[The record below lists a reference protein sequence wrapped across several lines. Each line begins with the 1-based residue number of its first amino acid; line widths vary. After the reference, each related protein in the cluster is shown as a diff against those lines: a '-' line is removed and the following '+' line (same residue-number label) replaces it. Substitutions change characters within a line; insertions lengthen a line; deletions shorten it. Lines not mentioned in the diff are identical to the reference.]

1 MPAMPRPTVTRL
13 GSDPVV
19 RAGTVPGYGP
29 IFNAGVLRHEGRFFL
44 FARGVRD
51 GYRRNRGAG
60 PRFVNYRSDV
70 LLFSSA
76 DGRSYAYAGVLARGS
91 AEGVWSYED
100 PRVQW
105 VKNGE
110 ESRLLMTYTDL
121 PDPSSGQPWR
131 IGVHRLV
138 FREGTFHLNR
148 TSGRV
153 VGPPGVPD
161 KDAVIFNLDDGRVA
175 LLHRVHPNIQ
185 LAIFDSIEALLSPPP
200 GYWADHLAR
209 LEEHIIIR
217 PGPGSLAV
225 GAGAPPVRTDAGLLF
240 FFHERTAAGT
250 YTARAALLDPVGGG
264 LLALLPDPI
273 LVPELDWELEG
284 DVDDVVFLQGAERL
298 EDGRIYLSY
307 GAADHAVGVGSIDE
321 GALLASMC
329 A

>member
-1 MPAMPRPTVTRL
+1 M
-13 GSDPVV
+13 
-19 RAGTVPGYGP
+19 VPGYGP
-29 IFNAGVLRHEGRFFL
+29 IFNAGVLRHAGRFFL
-44 FARGVRD
+44 FARGVRE
-51 GYRRNRGAG
+51 GYRRNGDDG
-60 PRFVNYRSDV
+60 PRFLDYRSDV

-76 DGRSYAYAGVLARGS
+76 DGGSYAFRGVLAEGS

-105 VKNGE
+105 VETGDE
-110 ESRLLMTYTDL
+110 PRLLMTYTDL
-121 PDPSSGQPWR
+121 PAPASGAPWR

-138 FREGTFHLNR
+138 YREGTFHLNR

-153 VGPPGVPD
+153 IGPPGVPD
-161 KDAVIFNLDDGRVA
+161 KDAVIFNLADGRVA

-185 LAIFDSIEALLSPPP
+185 LAIFDDIEELLQPPP
-200 GYWADHLAR
+200 GYWEHHLAH
-209 LEEHIIIR
+209 LEEHVIIR

-225 GAGAPPVRTDAGLLF
+225 GAGAPPLRTVAGLLL

-250 YTARAALLDPVGGG
+250 YTARAALLDPARGR
-264 LLALLPDPI
+264 LLAQLPDPV
-273 LVPELDWELEG
+273 LVPELAWEKEG
-284 DVDDVVFLQGAERL
+284 DVDDVVFIQGAERL

-321 GALLASMC
+321 SSLLSSLC